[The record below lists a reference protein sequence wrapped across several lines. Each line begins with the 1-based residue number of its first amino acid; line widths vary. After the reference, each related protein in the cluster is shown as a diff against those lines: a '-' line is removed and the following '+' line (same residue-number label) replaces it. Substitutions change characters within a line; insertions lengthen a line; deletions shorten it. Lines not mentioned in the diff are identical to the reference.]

1 MSHPLLI
8 VVAMFAKVRSVAVVG
23 MDARPVDVE
32 IDVGLGLPDF
42 HVVGLPSAAVKE
54 APRRVRAAVTNS
66 GRSWPQRRVTASLAP
81 GDLRKDGVLFD
92 LPLAIGVLA
101 AAGQIK
107 FPALDNYGL
116 VGELALDGR
125 LRPIRGALAAAL
137 TAREQGWEGIVLP
150 GANHAEAGLVSGIRV
165 VGVSNLA
172 EAIEFLSGGQ
182 ACSEPQ
188 RASVTELLGS
198 VAYSGPDLGEVR
210 GQSQALRGLE
220 IAAAGGHN
228 VLMVGPPGS
237 GKTMMAQRLPGILPP
252 LTETEALE
260 ATRVWSVAG
269 MLAPDQPLV
278 VERPFR
284 APHHHASAAAVI
296 GGGSPLPRPG
306 EISLAHR
313 GVLFLDELPLFSRA
327 VLEALRQPLEE
338 GTIRVFRQATRVEFP
353 ASFCLV
359 AAANPCLCR
368 GSAGSTNPCLCPI
381 GRLEAYRSRL
391 SGPLLDRIDLQVEV
405 PRLTQNELFDLEPAE
420 PSAQVRERV
429 IGARL
434 FRDRRL
440 ESASDA
446 SDATGPADLE
456 PGARKFLRRALDGI
470 DASARGL
477 NRVVRVARSI
487 ADLELSE
494 RIEEHHL
501 AEALQYRRPVWGAS

>member
-1 MSHPLLI
+1 
-8 VVAMFAKVRSVAVVG
+8 

-32 IDVGLGLPDF
+32 IDIGLGLPDF

-66 GRSWPQRRVTASLAP
+66 GRAWPQRRVTASLAP

-101 AAGQIK
+101 AAGEK
-107 FPALDNYGL
+107 FPALHRFGL
-116 VGELALDGR
+116 VGELTLDGN

-137 TAREQGWEGIVLP
+137 TAREQGWDGIVLP
-150 GANHAEAGLVSGIRV
+150 RANQAEAGLVSGIRV
-165 VGVSNLA
+165 VGAANLA
-172 EAIEFLSGGQ
+172 EAIEFLGGGR
-182 ACSEPQ
+182 ARLEPR
-188 RASVTELLGS
+188 RATVSELLNG
-198 VAYSGPDLGEVR
+198 AAWCGPDLSEVR
-210 GQSQALRGLE
+210 GQAQALRALE

-228 VLMVGPPGS
+228 VLLVGPPGS
-237 GKTMMAQRLPGILPP
+237 GKTMMAQRLPSILPP
-252 LTETEALE
+252 LTEGEALE

-269 MLAPDQPLV
+269 MLAPEQALV

-313 GVLFLDELPLFSRA
+313 GVLFMDELPLFSRM

-359 AAANPCLCR
+359 GAANPCLCR
-368 GSAGSTNPCLCPI
+368 GASGPDGQCLCPP
-381 GRLEAYRSRL
+381 GRLAAYRSRL

-405 PRLTQNELFDLEPAE
+405 PRLTQDELFDLEPAE
-420 PSAQVRERV
+420 PSAVVRDRV
-429 IGARL
+429 IMART
-434 FRDRRL
+434 FRARRL
-440 ESASDA
+440 ESGTEP
-446 SDATGPADLE
+446 TGLPDL
-456 PGARKFLRRALDGI
+456 PPPSRAFLRRALGRM
-470 DASARGL
+470 DASARGM

-487 ADLELSE
+487 ADLDLSE
-494 RIEEHHL
+494 EMEEQHL
-501 AEALQYRRPVWGAS
+501 AEALQYRRPVWGAP